1 MRATDTASMKRLVL
15 LFLVAAL
22 PVHGAENCHIVC
34 AAKREAVQYV
44 RDAKSLAT
52 APLRWDREQWMRFGE
67 GSAAVLALYATDKQ
81 TSDFSQRHRS
91 SSTDQFAKDITPFG
105 GHRALQ
111 LSVLMIAAGAGM
123 HDSTLRDA
131 GRDSLESELLAA
143 GIVTPLLKLAIGRAR
158 PIRNEGSHSFHPFD
172 KAYDSFPSGHA
183 TNAFAFASA
192 IAGHYDGW
200 VVPTIVYTLASGVAV
215 SRVNDHVHFP
225 SDVLAGALIGHAVAK
240 GILARH
246 TGTKVSWQAVPLLER
261 KSAGFLLSIGPA
273 RRSGAY

>member
-1 MRATDTASMKRLVL
+1 MQHFAL

-22 PVHGAENCHIVC
+22 PAYGADDCHIVC
-34 AAKREAVQYV
+34 SAKAEAVRYV

-67 GSAAVLALYATDKQ
+67 GSAAVFALYATDRQ
-81 TSDFSQRHRS
+81 TSDYVQRHRT

-111 LSVLMIAAGAGM
+111 ISVLMIAAGAGV
-123 HDSTLRDA
+123 HNGTLRDA

-143 GIVTPLLKLAIGRAR
+143 GVVTPLLKLAIGRAR

-172 KAYDSFPSGHA
+172 KNFDSFPSGHA
-183 TNAFAFASA
+183 TNAFAFATA

-225 SDVLAGALIGHAVAK
+225 SDVLAGALIGHGIAK

-246 TGTKVSWQAVPLLER
+246 GGTKISWQAVPLVDR
-261 KSAGFLLSIGPA
+261 KTVGVMIAVGPHQK
-273 RRSGAY
+273 

>member
-1 MRATDTASMKRLVL
+1 MLVIDTLHFMKRFLL

-22 PVHGAENCHIVC
+22 PAYGADDCHIVC
-34 AAKREAVQYV
+34 AAKAEAVRYV
-44 RDAKSLAT
+44 HDAKSLAT

-81 TSDFSQRHRS
+81 TSDFVQRHRS
-91 SSTDQFAKDITPFG
+91 SSTDQFAKTITPFG

-111 LSVLMIAAGAGM
+111 ISVLMIAAGAGI
-123 HDSTLRDA
+123 HDNTFRDA

-143 GIVTPLLKLAIGRAR
+143 GIVTPLLKRAFGRAR
-158 PIRNEGSHSFHPFD
+158 PIQNEGSHSFHPFD
-172 KAYDSFPSGHA
+172 KNFDSFPSGHA
-183 TNAFAFASA
+183 TNAFAFATA

-225 SDVLAGALIGHAVAK
+225 SDVLAGALIGHGIAK

-246 TGTKVSWQAVPLLER
+246 TGTKISWQAVPLIDR
-261 KSAGFLLSIGPA
+261 KSVGVMMAIGPA
-273 RRSGAY
+273 RR

>member
-1 MRATDTASMKRLVL
+1 MRAADTAFMKRPVL

-22 PVHGAENCHIVC
+22 PVYGADDCRIVC

-44 RDAKSLAT
+44 HDAKSLVT

-81 TSDFSQRHRS
+81 TSDFSQRNRS

-111 LSVLMIAAGAGM
+111 ISVLMIAAGAGM

-183 TNAFAFASA
+183 TNAFAFATA

-225 SDVLAGALIGHAVAK
+225 SDVLAGALIGRGIAK

-246 TGTKVSWQAVPLLER
+246 TGTKVSWQAVPMIDR
-261 KSAGFLLSIGPA
+261 KSVGLMVAVGP
-273 RRSGAY
+273 R